1 MKVRR
6 AVGVFLF
13 AAGCFGLGL
22 GAARWLGWV
31 GPAGGSSA
39 APVVS
44 GMPGLPAPP
53 PGATGPFIYIDAG
66 VIELHDGALTI
77 DPPPPPRI
85 DPP

>member
-1 MKVRR
+1 MAPVNVRR
-6 AVGVFLF
+6 AIGVLLF

-31 GPAGGSSA
+31 GPAGTGL
-39 APVVS
+39 APGAS
-44 GMPGLPAPP
+44 GLPAPP

-66 VIELHDGALTI
+66 VIELHDASLTI